1 MIFEQSSPIL
11 GIKIDPKQKI
21 TPTQGIDLACGEH
34 TKLNSII
41 NLQHKEKDCSSKKRA
56 NNLKKC

>member
-11 GIKIDPKQKI
+11 GTKIDPKQEI
-21 TPTQGIDLACGEH
+21 ISTQGIDLACGEH

-41 NLQHKEKDCSSKKRA
+41 NLQHKERDCSSKKRA
-56 NNLKKC
+56 KNLKKC